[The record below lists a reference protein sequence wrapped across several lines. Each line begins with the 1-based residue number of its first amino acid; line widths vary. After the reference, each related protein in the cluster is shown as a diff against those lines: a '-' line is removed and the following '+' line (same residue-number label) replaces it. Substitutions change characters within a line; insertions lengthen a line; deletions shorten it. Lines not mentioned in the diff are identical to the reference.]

1 MRRAGKFVAVVL
13 VVGLVLVALSF
24 QFAQQRRRQAARLLQ
39 TVAAQ
44 TIRSYQPLQTVP
56 MPIEAQTVRILLGL
70 RDTEPSKWTG
80 SFRLTEGQ
88 LLEAVPW
95 RIGAGDR
102 VFPDGRF
109 VLMTRQVQAGTRQQQ
124 AITENGLVLT

>member
-1 MRRAGKFVAVVL
+1 MRRAGKFVVAVL

-24 QFAQQRRRQAARLLQ
+24 QFAQQRRRQAARLPQ

-70 RDTEPSKWTG
+70 RDTEPSNG
-80 SFRLTEGQ
+80 RG
-88 LLEAVPW
+88 
-95 RIGAGDR
+95 
-102 VFPDGRF
+102 VF
-109 VLMTRQVQAGTRQQQ
+109 A
-124 AITENGLVLT
+124 